1 MIRNNA
7 NLIKWTS
14 YALAFLMV
22 FFFEC
27 CVLNRFPL
35 YGAIPNLSLLVVV
48 AVALFEGSI
57 NGSIFGLAI
66 GFFCSAVYY
75 RSGLMM
81 IPIYTIIGACA
92 GATRK
97 EKIGRSLLGCA
108 VCSLGGLIFLEV
120 CQVLRFFLGGTALS
134 VLAALA
140 LPEALYSL
148 PFLIPIYFLVHA
160 VYKRVRTD
168 YEL

>member
-14 YALAFLMV
+14 YALAFLLV

-35 YGAIPNLSLLVVV
+35 HGAIPNLSILVVV

-57 NGSIFGLAI
+57 NGAIFGLVI

-81 IPIYTIIGACA
+81 IPIYTIIGAC
-92 GATRK
+92 
-97 EKIGRSLLGCA
+97 
-108 VCSLGGLIFLEV
+108 SLGGLIFLEL
-120 CQVLRFFLGGTALS
+120 CQILRFLLKGTSLS
-134 VLAALA
+134 VLVSLA

-148 PFLIPIYFLVHA
+148 PFFLPIYFLIHA
-160 VYKRVRTD
+160 VYKKVRTD

>member
-14 YALAFLMV
+14 YALAFLLV

-35 YGAIPNLSLLVVV
+35 HGAIPNLSILVVV

-57 NGSIFGLAI
+57 NGAIFGLVI
-66 GFFCSAVYY
+66 GFFCSAVY
-75 RSGLMM
+75 SV
-81 IPIYTIIGACA
+81 IGACT

-108 VCSLGGLIFLEV
+108 VCSLGGLIFLEL
-120 CQVLRFFLGGTALS
+120 CQILRFLLKGTSLS
-134 VLAALA
+134 VLASLA

-148 PFLIPIYFLVHA
+148 PFFLPIYFLIHA
-160 VYKRVRTD
+160 VYKKVRTD

>member
-14 YALAFLMV
+14 YALAFLLV

-35 YGAIPNLSLLVVV
+35 SGAIPNLSLLVVV

-57 NGSIFGLAI
+57 NGAIFGLAI